1 MHRIDKYSKHSSIL
15 WNVRLNCWG
24 FVYELNGPGFECS
37 CSQLN
42 FRLHACFKQGF
53 LDIRATIECRFTL
66 KHIRD
71 NTRTYNQ
78 TDRTDMNSEHSSVIC
93 PVCINGSLFVYKI
106 SSSGFESSCSHL
118 NFRFRACFKQGV
130 PWYSGNYRVWIH
142 SETRTWHDKNIQ
154 SNVPYR

>member
-15 WNVRLNCWG
+15 WNVRLNRWG
-24 FVYELNGPGFECS
+24 FVYELNGPGLECS

-42 FRLHACFKQGF
+42 FRLHACFKQVF
-53 LDIRATIECRFTL
+53 LDIWATIECRFTL

-78 TDRTDMNSEHSSVIC
+78 IDRTDMNSEHSSIIC

-106 SSSGFESSCSHL
+106 SGSGFESSCTHL
-118 NFRFRACFKQGV
+118 NFRFRACFKQPV
-130 PWYSGNYRVWIH
+130 PWNSGNCRMWIH
-142 SETRTWHDKNIQ
+142 SETRTWRDKNKQ
-154 SNVPYR
+154 SNTLYR